1 MYIKSIELSKFIP
14 FGLAQIR
21 KLQATFHSQIQI
33 FIGTNGSGKTSLL
46 NELHPLPAI
55 RSSYKKQGYKK
66 LIVEHEGNEYI
77 LTSDFSDKTKAHSFI
92 KNGEELNISH
102 VSGIQSELVSTHL
115 GYTPLVHNLTHF
127 KYKMCQMGKTDRKN
141 FLLAINPI
149 DLTLVLKAHKQCCSK
164 IRECKGNIN
173 LLSKR
178 KQEIEDKLL
187 SKDVLQEKY
196 KQKEELEKQNTEI
209 SNTIFY
215 LQEEL
220 NKYQQQ
226 FSTINKETI
235 KPIDFQRLK
244 KFENRVNIF
253 LSEHKNIGAGDT
265 HNKIN
270 TLSSDIGFS
279 EATIAQLENQAAS
292 IVKELETYDK
302 NILDMNAETSVSKIE
317 ETLKEKKNKF
327 AKFKK
332 ITNQIVFIDDEYL
345 SECCTSF
352 TYLTNAINSLIDCHP
367 KHIVTKDV
375 FNKISS
381 KLQIL
386 QYRKNNLDKEI
397 VSLMDRIKEC
407 DDELNELPSDK
418 FELIELCTTCDYRS
432 RWQTSIK
439 SLQEKKDKLKA
450 KYQYSHKQCCKLDS
464 VYTKLSYYYNEQSI
478 LRNFVENIKSILS
491 KMHYFNNTDTY
502 VTEKLNDNPIKF
514 MKDIEKTILIQ
525 PTFREQLKLEKEI
538 LEIEQNIKTLNKTQT
553 PVVHILQEMYK
564 NKTKELLDIQT
575 QLKRKDKELS
585 LLMENKKNYEYL
597 DKIRN
602 TAHQLE
608 KEIAEYEQYV
618 TITKTIE
625 YINLSLNEF
634 NTKRNQINC
643 QLGTIATVLKEQ
655 ESLLNRY
662 NEEIVKL
669 LEKSERDKLI
679 YETMEFGLSPI
690 TGFPHQ
696 QLIKHLN
703 VMIRNVNV
711 LVNQIWSYPLQ
722 IVELDPKEPFDYTF
736 QVLAKDELVPDISNL
751 SKGQMAIV
759 DIAWMVVS
767 LLTMGLTKYPVFLD
781 ECSDGLD
788 PVHSQR
794 LLEWLKEIAD
804 EKYVNQMFIIN
815 HDAALYSGFS
825 DAETLC
831 LMGNEELS
839 EHISHLNQHVKFS

>member
-1 MYIKSIELSKFIP
+1 MYIKNIKLDKFIP

-21 KLQATFHSQIQI
+21 KLEATFHSQIQI

-66 LIVEHEGNEYI
+66 LTIEHEGHEYI

-92 KNGEELNISH
+92 KDGEELNISH

-226 FSTINKETI
+226 FSAINKETI

-244 KFENRVNIF
+244 KFEHKVNIF
-253 LSEHKNIGAGDT
+253 LSEHKNIGTGDI

-270 TLSSDIGFS
+270 ILSSDIGFS

-302 NILDMNAETSVSKIE
+302 SIHIKNAETSISKIE
-317 ETLKEKKNKF
+317 ETLKTKQDKLKELNK
-327 AKFKK
+327 
-332 ITNQIVFIDDEYL
+332 TTLGIDIINDDFL
-345 SECCTSF
+345 PDCCIAFDQLVTV
-352 TYLTNAINSLIDCHP
+352 INSLIDCHP
-367 KHIVTKDV
+367 KNIVTKDI
-375 FNKISS
+375 FHKLYS
-381 KLQIL
+381 KLQLL

-397 VSLMDRIKEC
+397 VNLMDRIKEC

-418 FELIELCTTCDYRS
+418 FELVELCTICDYRS
-432 RWQTSIK
+432 RWQSSIK
-439 SLQEKKDKLKA
+439 LLQEKKNKLKSKYQNLQKQSVYVDKAYDKL
-450 KYQYSHKQCCKLDS
+450 SH
-464 VYTKLSYYYNEQSI
+464 YYNEQSVF
-478 LRNFVENIKSILS
+478 RNLVESIKDILS
-491 KMHYFNNTDTY
+491 KMYVFNNNDFY
-502 VTEKLNDNPIKF
+502 VTNQLNDNPIKF
-514 MKDIEKTILIQ
+514 MKNIEKTILLQ
-525 PTFREQLKLEKEI
+525 PTLREKTKLEKEI
-538 LEIEQNIKTLNKTQT
+538 LEIEHNITTLNKTQT

-564 NKTKELLDIQT
+564 NKTKELLDIQA

-602 TAHQLE
+602 IAYQLE
-608 KEIAEYEQYV
+608 KEIVAYEQYV
-618 TITKTIE
+618 TISKTIE

-662 NEEIVKL
+662 NEEIIKL

-679 YETMEFGLSPI
+679 YEAMEFGLSPI
-690 TGFPHQ
+690 TGFPYQ

-711 LVNQIWSYPLQ
+711 LINQIWSYPLQ

-736 QVLAKDELVPDISNL
+736 QILAKDELVPDISNL
-751 SKGQMAIV
+751 SKGQMAVV
-759 DIAWMVVS
+759 DIAWMIVAI
-767 LLTMGLTKYPVFLD
+767 LTMGLTKYPVFLD

-839 EHISHLNQHVKFS
+839 EHISHLNKHVSFS